1 MRARVRACARDREE
15 FRVDFYACSHINY
28 FFHSHQSHRKRNTNI
43 EQVFYHR
50 REEGE
55 PGSAEQEGTSNPEN
69 DAPLEAAANP
79 VFEVRFSSSKSET
92 PVCKWSPD
100 ISE

>member
-1 MRARVRACARDREE
+1 M
-15 FRVDFYACSHINY
+15 
-28 FFHSHQSHRKRNTNI
+28 

-55 PGSAEQEGTSNPEN
+55 PGSVEQEGTSDPEN
-69 DAPLEAAANP
+69 ESPLEAAADP
-79 VFEVRFSSSKSET
+79 VLEVRFSSSKRGT
-92 PVCKWSPD
+92 PVCKWSSD

>member
-1 MRARVRACARDREE
+1 M
-15 FRVDFYACSHINY
+15 
-28 FFHSHQSHRKRNTNI
+28 

-69 DAPLEAAANP
+69 EAPLEAAANP
-79 VFEVRFSSSKSET
+79 VLEVRFSSSKRGI
-92 PVCKWSPD
+92 PICKCSPN